1 MIVAL
6 EDAKYKLLGMR
17 ESIAELGSA
26 LLLTKIL
33 FYGNIKEKGNEQRA
47 RSRGFYNNFQNF
59 KILSRRGH
67 RKKRC
72 NSARF
77 WLFIGNL

>member
-1 MIVAL
+1 M
-6 EDAKYKLLGMR
+6 
-17 ESIAELGSA
+17 
-26 LLLTKIL
+26 LLTKIL

-67 RKKRC
+67 RKSGVPLRV
-72 NSARF
+72 F
-77 WLFIGNL
+77 DFL